1 MFGVYGICVLGV
13 SNPDVHKVTVALKQ
27 AAQHSPAPACA
38 RTRAVSPTPASH
50 SHHLAVSKTFKTLSL
65 VGGTLLT
72 SRLVSVVVLGGGGGS
87 SLYQNTS
94 ILFSSAHPS
103 KASDGYSLLATNFF
117 NIAVLVVLVFCGALS
132 PSRRCF

>member
-1 MFGVYGICVLGV
+1 MNV
-13 SNPDVHKVTVALKQ
+13 SNPDVHKVTDAWQQ
-27 AAQHSPAPACA
+27 AAQHSHAPACA

-65 VGGTLLT
+65 WSGGTLLT
-72 SRLVSVVVLGGGGGS
+72 SRLVSVVVLVVGGGGGGS